1 LKCLLPSES
10 TVYVGLQLGAG
21 LDAGAAPV
29 GAAAGDGRAGA
40 LGAGGEV
47 AVGFAAGAG
56 VSAVVAVLAG
66 RGAGRSMGK
75 AENSIWGGA
84 AVADVTAEGCGAGGA
99 AVAEVGFSGV
109 CAAGAG
115 TPPSSPAL
123 SVEASTDI
131 EAPDRAGPEGDD
143 AGAVRLPEGRGCP
156 DAGADVRNAIVTN
169 TVPRPATTRP
179 PRSAARL

>member
-1 LKCLLPSES
+1 
-10 TVYVGLQLGAG
+10 
-21 LDAGAAPV
+21 LDPGAAPV
-29 GAAAGDGRAGA
+29 GAVAGDGRAGA
-40 LGAGGEV
+40 LGTGGEV

-56 VSAVVAVLAG
+56 VSAVVAVFAG

-84 AVADVTAEGCGAGGA
+84 AAAGGCGAGGA

-109 CAAGAG
+109 CVAGAE
-115 TPPSSPAL
+115 TPPSSPAV
-123 SVEASTDI
+123 SVDASTDI
-131 EAPDRAGPEGDD
+131 EAPDRAGPERDD
-143 AGAVRLPEGRGCP
+143 ADAVRLTEGRGCP
-156 DAGADVRNAIVTN
+156 DAGADVRNAIATN